1 MKYFDAHCHIQF
13 DAFDADREAIAAK
26 MQEAGIGGLVVGC
39 DAASSRAATE
49 FVQKR
54 DGFWAAVGQHPNDNH
69 AEEFDEHLYR
79 NLLMYPKVV
88 AIGEC
93 GLDYFRVPSE
103 ALAKEGPAHSAE
115 ATKAKQKDLFRKH
128 VNLAG
133 STKRPLIVH
142 ARPSKGT
149 TDAYKDALDI
159 IEEAKK
165 EFPHLTGDLHF
176 FVGDVPTSER
186 AFALGFTISYTA
198 VLTFT
203 HDYDGVIQNAPLD
216 RILTETDSP
225 YVAPTSRRGQRNDP
239 LSIPEIV
246 QKIAEIRGEDLETV
260 REATL
265 KNAERLFALAEN
277 AW

>member
-1 MKYFDAHCHIQF
+1 MKYFDAHCHVQF
-13 DAFDADREAIAAK
+13 DAFDADREVIAAK

-39 DAASSRAATE
+39 DAQSSKAAAE
-49 FVQKR
+49 FVQNR

-93 GLDYFRVPSE
+93 GLDYYRPVE
-103 ALAKEGPAHSAE
+103 VTDEVKE
-115 ATKAKQKDLFRKH
+115 KQKGLFKRH

-149 TDAYKDALDI
+149 TDAYTDALDI
-159 IEEAKK
+159 IEEAQK

-176 FVGDVPTSER
+176 FVGDISTSER
-186 AFALGFTISYTA
+186 AFKLGFTVSYTA

-203 HDYDGVIQNAPLD
+203 HDYDEVIKHAPLD

-225 YVAPTSRRGQRNDP
+225 YVAPASRRGQRNDP
-239 LSIPEIV
+239 LSVPEVV
-246 QKIAEIRGEDLETV
+246 QKIAEIRGGDPEMV
-260 REATL
+260 RAATL
-265 KNAERLFALAEN
+265 RNAERLFALHEP